1 MNDKFRGVYW
11 VSVDGQQSVLLTA
24 EEHSNMTD
32 EDLLAEAIRYADEV
46 GLEHTEDELSISN
59 ECQS

>member
-11 VSVDGQQSVLLTA
+11 VSVDGQRSVLLTS
-24 EEHSNMTD
+24 EEHSLMTD

-46 GLEHTEDELSISN
+46 GLEYTEDELTISN